1 MNKFRVEEHLRAEE
15 SLVANVNFDEVVV
28 ESAMDES
35 LELSRLNELSSG
47 FIRLLLIKGVE
58 LFENVLAHI
67 SVFLL
72 NLGRNLI

>member
-1 MNKFRVEEHLRAEE
+1 MNKFGVEEHLRAEE